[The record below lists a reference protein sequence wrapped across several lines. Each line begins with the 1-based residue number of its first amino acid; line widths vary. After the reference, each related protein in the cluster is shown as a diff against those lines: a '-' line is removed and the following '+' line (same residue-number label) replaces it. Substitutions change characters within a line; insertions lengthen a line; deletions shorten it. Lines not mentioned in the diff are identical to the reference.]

1 MEQHSNNRW
10 ENEMILKR
18 RFTTRLQAG
27 FSLIELLIAL
37 TVMTI
42 AMLGLAI
49 LFATAA
55 ATNQKTKLD
64 TTSTMLSQTIIDSIG
79 AQSPNATA
87 TFNIL
92 DCAGN
97 NVTINPAAPAVLNTS
112 VGATTYVDAAGRTQ
126 IDWTQ
131 AYSAAGNYMATYVS
145 CNAIN
150 TNTFE
155 SAINYEVRW
164 NITNTSP
171 VTKLVV
177 VSSRMKGTGIATQT
191 GSQNLRLFAPPAT
204 LRAILGSTN

>member
-1 MEQHSNNRW
+1 
-10 ENEMILKR
+10 MILKR
-18 RFTTRLQAG
+18 CSRTRQQSG

-37 TVMTI
+37 TVMTV
-42 AMLGLAI
+42 AMLALAI

-55 ATNQKTKLD
+55 ATNQKTKVD

-79 AQSPNATA
+79 AQPPNAT
-87 TFNIL
+87 TKFNIL

-97 NVTINPAAPAVLNTS
+97 NVTINPAAPATLNTS
-112 VGATTYVDAAGRTQ
+112 VGATTYVDSAGKTQ

-131 AYSAAGNYMATYVS
+131 AYSTTGNYMATYVS

-177 VSSRMKGTGIATQT
+177 VSSRMKGTGTGTQT

-204 LRAILGSTN
+204 LRAILGTTF